1 MLGSVTLTIVKSTPR
16 VATRTLLALIA
27 SIGVLAGTLAVAAP
41 AHADLGDQA
50 IEGTVSVEGLVGTLT
65 GNVVVRFIGEP
76 TDPDSNGLTGVIEPD
91 GSYRVD
97 LYEPGSYQVCIERD
111 SRNWAES
118 CWNDGAAVSVSAD
131 TVVAGIDF
139 ATTQFGGIQG
149 TLLAGGSGV
158 PAINGSLVARLFQ
171 DTPEG
176 YVFVEE
182 VGTGSPFNGTYR
194 FPSLEPGTYAIEYS
208 HLEGWFSR
216 EYWEDVRYFGQ
227 HTPVTVTAGPSVVL
241 GDTVLEPRTYDRLR
255 LAGPDRF
262 ATAVAV
268 SRELF
273 PGEDPNV
280 PVIYIANGLNYP
292 DALAAGPAASYLGG
306 GLLLVTPTS
315 IPEVVAEELE
325 RLQPDRIV
333 VVGGTP
339 SVSAGVK
346 SALEEFSADVDRIGG
361 ADRFATSRMIVAD
374 AWGDDASEHAFIAT
388 GLNFPDALAAVPAAG
403 VRGAPIILVPGTA
416 ASLDTTTRNL
426 LTGLEVEVIH
436 LVGSAATVSTGIES
450 SVISLVGEDNYVRYA
465 GFDRFATAVLVSI
478 GNFGVAENAFVATGF
493 GFADALAGGPLAAA
507 SGSPMY
513 LSNGTCLYNFVMS
526 DIEAV
531 GANRVVLLGSAATLS
546 TGVENLDVCGGG
558 VSAEV
563 AKDLLRLPEGVR
575 AE

>member
-1 MLGSVTLTIVKSTPR
+1 VNRLRAIV
-16 VATRTLLALIA
+16 VALVLALAGSLLVPVPALAA
-27 SIGVLAGTLAVAAP
+27 ST
-41 AHADLGDQA
+41 A
-50 IEGTVSVEGLVGTLT
+50 IEGSIVVEGQIGGFSGAVVASFVGT
-65 GNVVVRFIGEP
+65 P
-76 TDPDSNGLTGVIEPD
+76 TDPDSTSVSTAIQSDGTYYIELYEA
-91 GSYRVD
+91 GSYRVCLQNWQNWEDTCWSDGSTDIITVASGQTSSGNVIHTTQLGGITGTLRAGTPSSNSASTINLVAD
-97 LYEPGSYQVCIERD
+97 LYREGTEGWEFVRTASTGGIEGNYSFNSLPSGNYSVGYRALDGQYSNEYWND
-111 SRNWAES
+111 SRYWP
-118 CWNDGAAVSVSAD
+118 GRTVI
-131 TVVAGIDF
+131 TVV
-139 ATTQFGGIQG
+139 
-149 TLLAGGSGV
+149 
-158 PAINGSLVARLFQ
+158 P
-171 DTPEG
+171 
-176 YVFVEE
+176 
-182 VGTGSPFNGTYR
+182 
-194 FPSLEPGTYAIEYS
+194 
-208 HLEGWFSR
+208 
-216 EYWEDVRYFGQ
+216 
-227 HTPVTVTAGPSVVL
+227 GPSQVL
-241 GDTVLEPRTYDRLR
+241 ALALLSPRTYDRLR

-273 PGEDPNV
+273 PGEDPDV

-374 AWGDDASEHAFIAT
+374 AWGDEASEHAFIAT

-450 SVISLVGEDNYVRYA
+450 SVISLVGADNYVRYA

-478 GNFGVAENAFVATGF
+478 GNFGVAENAFVATGL

-546 TGVENLDVCGGG
+546 TGVYNLDVCGGG